1 MGVSVGSVNTVEP
14 EGTVVSS
21 SKEIG
26 VSSLGLPVF
35 PSNEND
41 VRGSMDGDDVLL
53 KEDGPAVVTGL
64 LVGFFVGLDDGPTV
78 VDLLGVFVG
87 LEDGLGVLSVGFGL
101 DDGLLVVAFGRS
113 DG

>member
-64 LVGFFVGLDDGPTV
+64 LVGFFVGLDDGLTV
-78 VDLLGVFVG
+78 VDLFGGFVG
-87 LEDGLGVLSVGFGL
+87 LVEDGLAVLISTW
-101 DDGLLVVAFGRS
+101 VAIE
-113 DG
+113 